1 MRTSIPVGLMILG
14 LAGGCGAGDGDND
27 SGPGGRADDAA
38 GGEASSPPRT
48 PAFDDFVGDDPV
60 SRTEERGCEKVDF
73 LYVIDNSPSMVDE
86 QENLARSFV
95 GFSRVIEQTLRASD
109 HHIMVVD
116 TDGVAASDVLDS
128 TPAYYG
134 CEQVLGA
141 GVRFS
146 GSGDCYVESE
156 LAYLEPEQENVAQ
169 SFSCLARVGAM
180 GNVESKPIEALLRA
194 TGAIGTELQTCNTG
208 FLRDDAILVV
218 TVITD
223 EDDDDSDGQPE
234 DWKEM
239 LLAAK
244 GGNEQAVVMLGLIS
258 DTHLQQGLPGGP
270 CDDTSG
276 LDAPRLQR
284 FAESF
289 ELGSVGSV
297 CAPDYSEFFADA
309 VQTIDT
315 ACDVFVPE
323 VY

>member
-1 MRTSIPVGLMILG
+1 MKSFIPVGLVVLG
-14 LAGGCGAGDGDND
+14 LAGGCAAGDGGESN
-27 SGPGGRADDAA
+27 GAGGTASDGA
-38 GGEASSPPRT
+38 GGEAPAPRPQLPVFEDFGAGEPPM
-48 PAFDDFVGDDPV
+48 VEG
-60 SRTEERGCEKVDF
+60 GCDKVDF

-86 QENLARSFV
+86 QENVARSFV
-95 GFSRVIEQTLRASD
+95 GFSRVIEQTLRAND

-116 TDGVAASDVLDS
+116 TDGLAVADVPDFD
-128 TPAYYG
+128 ARQYG

-141 GVRFS
+141 GLRAGGV
-146 GSGDCYVESE
+146 DCYIENALPYLE
-156 LAYLEPEQENVAQ
+156 LAQRDAAE
-169 SFSCLARVGAM
+169 SFSCLARVGAS

-194 TGAIGTELQTCNTG
+194 TGAMGNELQECNAG
-208 FLRDDAILVV
+208 FLRDDAVLVV

-223 EDDDDSDGQPE
+223 EDDDDSEGQPE
-234 DWKEM
+234 DWKE
-239 LLAAK
+239 LLVAAK

-258 DTHLQQGLPGGP
+258 DTHLAQGLPGGP

-297 CAPDYSEFFADA
+297 CSPDYSEFFADA

-315 ACDVFVPE
+315 ACDAFVPR
-323 VY
+323 